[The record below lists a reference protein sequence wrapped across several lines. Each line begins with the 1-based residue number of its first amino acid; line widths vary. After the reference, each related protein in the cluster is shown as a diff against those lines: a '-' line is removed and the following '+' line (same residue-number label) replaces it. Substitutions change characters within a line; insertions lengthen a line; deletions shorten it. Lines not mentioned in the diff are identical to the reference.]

1 MEGIFFSSSECFN
14 FKGIDVVM
22 NSFLFLWNERN
33 WVFVNDFFFYCALCG
48 FLLEIKQKM
57 ISLKF
62 FSFQSELSN
71 HFMQIPSA
79 FCSETIP
86 VEYLYAVLCVF
97 FILKLIHFSN
107 FKQLMIII

>member
-1 MEGIFFSSSECFN
+1 MIFFFIVLYVDFYLKLN
-14 FKGIDVVM
+14 KKWFLQ
-22 NSFLFLWNERN
+22 SFS
-33 WVFVNDFFFYCALCG
+33 VFSQNL
-48 FLLEIKQKM
+48 I
-57 ISLKF
+57 
-62 FSFQSELSN
+62 SN

-97 FILKLIHFSN
+97 FILKPIHFSN

>member
-1 MEGIFFSSSECFN
+1 
-14 FKGIDVVM
+14 
-22 NSFLFLWNERN
+22 
-33 WVFVNDFFFYCALCG
+33 
-48 FLLEIKQKM
+48 
-57 ISLKF
+57 
-62 FSFQSELSN
+62 
-71 HFMQIPSA
+71 MQIPSA

>member
-1 MEGIFFSSSECFN
+1 
-14 FKGIDVVM
+14 M

-33 WVFVNDFFFYCALCG
+33 WVFVNDFFFIVLYVDFYFKLN
-48 FLLEIKQKM
+48 KNM
-57 ISLKF
+57 ISSKF
-62 FSFQSELSN
+62 FNFQSELSN

-86 VEYLYAVLCVF
+86 VEYLYAVLCVL

>member
-1 MEGIFFSSSECFN
+1 
-14 FKGIDVVM
+14 M

-57 ISLKF
+57 ISSKF
-62 FSFQSELSN
+62 FNFQSELSN

-86 VEYLYAVLCVF
+86 VDISMQCSVCFL
-97 FILKLIHFSN
+97 S
-107 FKQLMIII
+107 